1 MSKFR
6 GVNRHQLFL
15 LPPSVEDFVPEGH
28 MARLVDEVVEGLC
41 THEIEEKYSHLGRKA
56 YEPKML
62 IKILFYGYSTGDR
75 SSRKLARKCEMDLA
89 YLYLSGMERPDFRTI
104 SDFRKN
110 NLEKLKGY
118 FRDIVL
124 FCREA
129 GLGRGRAVFIDGTKI
144 RANAAAKRTKKKE
157 KLDELIRETDAE
169 IERIFR
175 EAKDV
180 DEAEDRE
187 YGERRGDELPPELQ
201 KASDRRR
208 RLDEAK
214 KRLEAEGLKK
224 VNVTDPDA
232 KMMQERRGVIRPG
245 YNGQCAVTGDGVI
258 VAQDL
263 VCEANDKNQLK
274 PMVEQSQEILQGA
287 VEQVIADAGYGT
299 YENLE
304 YLKKAGFDG
313 YVHDFAGEIRKI
325 LRGKEGENRY
335 HRFNFTYDK
344 KKDRFLC
351 PEGKEL
357 LFYKGRDFRRQHIL
371 VYKGYDCGT
380 CSVREQC
387 TKGEYRTIS
396 QDERTGLILEML
408 EKLRSEVGEEIYKRR
423 MCTVEPVYGNL
434 KENLGFRRFLLRGHE
449 KASGEFALM
458 CIGHNLGKLF
468 RAVKGQ
474 VERTGCAFKSLL
486 KEAGGILNRNLF
498 GLSDHIGH
506 FLPSLVRVV
515 Q

>member
-15 LPPSVEDFVPEGH
+15 LPPSIDDFVPEGH
-28 MARLVDEVVEGLC
+28 MARMIDEVVEGLS

-124 FCREA
+124 FCRGA

-144 RANAAAKRTKKKE
+144 RANAASKRTKKKE

-208 RLDEAK
+208 RLEEAK

-224 VNVTDPDA
+224 VNITDPEA
-232 KMMQERRGVIRPG
+232 QLMKERHGVIRPC
-245 YNGQCAVTGDGVI
+245 YNGQCSVTEDGLI

-263 VCEANDKNQLK
+263 VREANDKNQLK
-274 PMVEQSQEILQGA
+274 PMVEKSREIIGGNL
-287 VEQVIADAGYGT
+287 EQVVADAGYGT

-304 YLKKAGFDG
+304 YIKKAGLDG
-313 YVHDFAGEIRKI
+313 YVHDFAGEIRRI
-325 LRGKEGENRY
+325 LTGDKERNRY
-335 HRFNFTYDK
+335 HRFNFVYEK
-344 KKDRFLC
+344 EKDCYLC
-351 PEGKEL
+351 PEGKVLRFFKE
-357 LFYKGRDFRRQHIL
+357 RHFRRQHLLI
-371 VYKGYDCGT
+371 YKGQACGV
-380 CSVREQC
+380 CPVREKC
-387 TKGEYRTIS
+387 TKEKYRTIS
-396 QDERTGLILEML
+396 NGERTGLVLEML
-408 EKLRSEVGEEIYKRR
+408 EKLRSEAGGKIYKKR
-423 MCTVEPVYGNL
+423 MSTVEPVYGNI
-434 KENLGFRRFLLRGHE
+434 KENLGFRRFLLRGKG

-468 RAVKGQ
+468 RGIKAKAEEMGKGMKAILEE
-474 VERTGCAFKSLL
+474 VAERLTSAF
-486 KEAGGILNRNLF
+486 
-498 GLSDHIGH
+498 
-506 FLPSLVRVV
+506 LV
-515 Q
+515 QSEIFSA